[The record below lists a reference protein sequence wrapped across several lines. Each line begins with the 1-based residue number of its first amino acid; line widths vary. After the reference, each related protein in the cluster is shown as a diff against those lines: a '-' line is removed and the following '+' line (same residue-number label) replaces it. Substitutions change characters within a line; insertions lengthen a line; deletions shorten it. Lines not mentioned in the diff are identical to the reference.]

1 MNFSWTED
9 IETASTNGITLWWNP
24 HFFLALK
31 PKVRTTILKHELW
44 HPAFLH
50 MLRRGNRDPLIW
62 NYAADI
68 IINNMLDDEG
78 DSFEDLKPW
87 LDHQYDGWTTEAVYD
102 ELIKKR
108 DQQLEQLKNFQLPA
122 PWMVNPI
129 TGKSDDSDLV
139 EADDPDAQKSIEH
152 TILNNVVSAAH
163 SSALGG
169 GAGTMPG
176 EIEVTLK
183 RFLSP
188 KLPWEQIL
196 HNFFNERANQDYSW
210 ARPNRRYPR
219 MYLPSLM
226 DDHQGLD
233 HIAYFLDVSGSI
245 SDGDI
250 IRFHSEFKYVKEHFQ
265 PEKMTML
272 QFDTRITDEK
282 VFLQEDPF
290 EESHVIGRGG
300 TCLICVRDWIIEHE
314 PTAVVVFSDLR
325 CEPMRP
331 LPAGMNVPIIWIALN
346 NLNARVPHGQL
357 VHLRE

>member
-1 MNFSWTED
+1 MTRATRS
-9 IETASTNGITLWWNP
+9 
-24 HFFLALK
+24 
-31 PKVRTTILKHELW
+31 RT
-44 HPAFLH
+44 
-50 MLRRGNRDPLIW
+50 
-62 NYAADI
+62 
-68 IINNMLDDEG
+68 
-78 DSFEDLKPW
+78 SKPW
-87 LDHQYDGWTTEAVYD
+87 LDHQYDGWTTEAIYD

-108 DQQLEQLKNFQLPA
+108 DEALAANHPLGGFQLPS

-129 TGKSDDSDLV
+129 TGLSDDSDIV
-139 EADDPDAQKSIEH
+139 ESDDPDAQKSIEH
-152 TILNNVVSAAH
+152 TNLNNVLSASH
-163 SSALGG
+163 SSAMGG

-176 EIEVTLK
+176 EIEATIK
-183 RFLSP
+183 RFLAP

-196 HNFFNERANQDYSW
+196 HNFFNELANQDYSW
-210 ARPNRRYPR
+210 ARPNRRYQD

-226 DDHQGLD
+226 DDDGGLD

-290 EESHVIGRGG
+290 EDTHVIGRGG
-300 TCLICVRDWIIEHE
+300 TCLICVRDWIIEHQ
-314 PTAVVVFSDLR
+314 PAAVVVFSDLQV
-325 CEPMRP
+325 EPMQP
-331 LPAGMNVPIIWIALN
+331 LPQGLNVPIIWIALN
-346 NLNARVPHGQL
+346 NTGAKVPHGEL